1 MFKQKEKKESIPAIV
16 LRNIDFPQVIADT
29 LPVKL
34 PELPTLPV
42 LKKSE
47 NEEKPDII
55 TRVLEYEHTPIIA
68 AATVGFLA
76 GVIVGFAVSPI
87 KRGVRIG
94 CNNKAV
100 TNEYDEYDE
109 DINDYEEDE

>member
-16 LRNIDFPQVIADT
+16 LRNIDFPQVITEA

-34 PELPTLPV
+34 PELPV
-42 LKKSE
+42 LKKSN
-47 NEEKPDII
+47 NEDKPDII

-76 GVIVGFAVSPI
+76 GVIVGFAMSPI
-87 KRGVRIG
+87 KKGVRIG

-109 DINDYEEDE
+109 DITDYEEDD

>member
-1 MFKQKEKKESIPAIV
+1 MFKQKEKKNSIPAIV
-16 LRNIDFPQVIADT
+16 LRNIDFPQVITEA

-34 PELPTLPV
+34 PEFPV
-42 LKKSE
+42 AKK
-47 NEEKPDII
+47 NEENQPDLI

-76 GVIVGFAVSPI
+76 GVIVGFAMSPI
-87 KRGVRIG
+87 KKGVRIG

-100 TNEYDEYDE
+100 TNEYDDEYDE

>member
-1 MFKQKEKKESIPAIV
+1 MFKQKEKKASMPAIV
-16 LRNIDFPQVIADT
+16 LRNIDFPQVIAET

-34 PELPTLPV
+34 PELPV
-42 LKKSE
+42 LKKSDKE
-47 NEEKPDII
+47 DKPDII

-76 GVIVGFAVSPI
+76 GVIVGFAMSPI
-87 KRGVRIG
+87 KKGVRIG

-100 TNEYDEYDE
+100 TNEYDDEYDE
-109 DINDYEEDE
+109 DITDYEEDD